1 MERLRKLTKRC
12 GIAAYAGLVLFTWPW
27 MLGAAAYF
35 SPGGPAAGMGLVV
48 AAVAAEA
55 YVVWRWRSMG
65 RHAALHGALFAV
77 ALLAWIA
84 VRPSNDRDWLVECA
98 ALPTAAIDGD
108 TVTLHNVR
116 NFRYAG
122 GAIAEARYESREY
135 DLAQL
140 RSVDFLMS
148 YFGSEAI
155 AHTFLSFGF
164 DDGEYLAVSAEI
176 RKERGES
183 FAPLP
188 GCFKR
193 YELMYVFGDER
204 DLVGLRL
211 YERKEQVYLYRT
223 NVTPEDARALLR
235 DYIEHA
241 NALAET
247 PAFYHTIFNNCTTT
261 ILDRMRSFWPPV
273 PFSAEIL
280 FNGYA
285 DRLAYAS
292 GALDRS
298 IDFETLRARSLVND
312 RMPASAEAENFSAVI
327 RGE

>member
-1 MERLRKLTKRC
+1 MALLKNVSKWGAL
-12 GIAAYAGLVLFTWPW
+12 AAYCGVVACTWLW

-35 SPGGPAAGMGLVV
+35 SPGGAATGVV
-48 AAVAAEA
+48 VVVVGVAAEG
-55 YVVWRWRSMG
+55 YVFWRWRSIG
-65 RHAALHGALFAV
+65 RHALVHSALFAV
-77 ALLAWIA
+77 ALLVWSA
-84 VRPSNDRDWLVECA
+84 VRPSNERDWLPECA
-98 ALPTAAIDGD
+98 VLPTAEIDGD
-108 TVTLHNVR
+108 TITLHHAR
-116 NFRYAG
+116 DFRYED
-122 GAIAEARYESREY
+122 GAIADARYETREY
-135 DLAQL
+135 DLAKL

-148 YFGSEAI
+148 YFGSDAI

-176 RKERGES
+176 RKEKGES

-211 YERKEQVYLYRT
+211 FERKEQVYLYRT

-235 DYIEHA
+235 DYLEHA
-241 NALAET
+241 NALAEQ
-247 PAFYHTIFNNCTTT
+247 PEFYHTIDNNCTTT

-280 FNGYA
+280 LNGYA

-298 IDFETLRARSLVND
+298 VDFETLRARSLVND
-312 RMPASAEAENFSAVI
+312 RMPESVDTENFSAAI